1 MLLAGAS
8 APAMAQGN
16 MGNMGGGGMD
26 PAQMVQ
32 RSTDRLM
39 AGITL
44 SATQSDS
51 VKAINARFVTDAKA
65 AMGGSDMRAKMTEL
79 RTKQRADLRAQ
90 LTPDQQAIFD
100 KNVAAMPAR
109 TPRPQP

>member
-1 MLLAGAS
+1 
-8 APAMAQGN
+8 
-16 MGNMGGGGMD
+16 MD

-39 AGITL
+39 TGITL

-51 VKAINARFVTDAKA
+51 VKAINARFVTDVKA

-79 RTKQRADLRAQ
+79 RTKQRADLRAL
-90 LTPDQQAIFD
+90 LTPDQQAVFD
-100 KNVAAMPAR
+100 QNVAAMPAR